1 MTFVVKIQTFVMPL
15 MFVTKILTL
24 EIIMTLSFVMK
35 VLSFVIALTSG
46 TKILTLM
53 MILAFMMKM
62 RTFAMMTVTDVF
74 DNRLKGSTKV
84 KV

>member
-1 MTFVVKIQTFVMPL
+1 
-15 MFVTKILTL
+15 
-24 EIIMTLSFVMK
+24 MTLSFVMK
-35 VLSFVIALTSG
+35 VLSFVIGLTSV

-62 RTFAMMTVTDVF
+62 RPFVMMTVTDVF

-84 KV
+84 KVLKIKAKGLNYKD